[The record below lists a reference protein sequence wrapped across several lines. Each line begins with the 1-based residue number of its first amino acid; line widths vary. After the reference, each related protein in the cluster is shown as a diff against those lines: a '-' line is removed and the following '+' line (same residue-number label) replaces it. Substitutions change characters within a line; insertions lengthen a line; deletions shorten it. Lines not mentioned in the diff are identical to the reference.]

1 MQYDFKAKNIKSQ
14 EISLIEIAFACSWSL
29 I

>member
-1 MQYDFKAKNIKSQ
+1 MQYDFKAKNIRSQ
-14 EISLIEIAFACSWSL
+14 EISLIEIVFVCSWSL